1 MDTWVWIAIAAAV
14 VALIVIALIA
24 WTIARRRRTKR
35 LKGEFGPEYE
45 RLASERG
52 KGAAESELEARQ
64 ERAESFSLRPLLAD
78 EAQRFMA
85 SWGATQT
92 RFVDEPGGAV
102 MEADRLVGEVM
113 RARGYPVG
121 DFEQRAA
128 DVSVEHP
135 EVVAN
140 YRTAHSIA
148 KSHSLGQATTEQL
161 RQAMVHYRALFT
173 ELLETTPPQRAQ
185 QADTAGR

>member
-1 MDTWVWIAIAAAV
+1 MDTWAWIAIAAAV
-14 VALIVIALIA
+14 VALLVIAFVA

-64 ERAESFSLRPLLAD
+64 ERAGSFSLRPLLAD

-135 EVVAN
+135 DVVAN

-148 KSHSLGQATTEQL
+148 RSHSLGQATTEQL

-173 ELLETTPPQRAQ
+173 ELLETTPSQRSLG
-185 QADTAGR
+185 ADSAGG